1 MDLFGPNLLQLMKLC
16 GGRFSKKTGLM
27 VGLQILDRIETIHS
41 CGYLHRNVRPENFVV
56 GLGKDSFLI
65 FMIDFSKALKYKSQ
79 NKGVHIPY
87 QQVNRN
93 ESQNS
98 TRMDGDHGFSL
109 NVGKE

>member
-1 MDLFGPNLLQLMKLC
+1 
-16 GGRFSKKTGLM
+16 M
-27 VGLQILDRIETIHS
+27 VGLQILDRIQSIHN

-65 FMIDFSKALKYKSQ
+65 YMIDFSKALKYKSQ

-93 ESQNS
+93 ESQSS

-109 NVGKE
+109 NAGKEQNLFTSVNHHLGAQSARRDDI